1 MDLADTAALRGLP
14 FADVALMAPVPGN
27 GLATPSLASGPGA
40 ESYGGI
46 VSSLGGIVDVI
57 GERPGDAAARKLL
70 RSVVVKGLAALVIE
84 SLEAAEA
91 HDELEWA
98 WGYIVEL
105 VASADES
112 FVRRLISGTT
122 HHVERRIVEMESTRA
137 FLETLGVGPTMTSA
151 TFESLLKIEDE
162 GMPGAASAISLES
175 RSQET
180 STASS

>member
-98 WGYIVEL
+98 WGYSSSWL
-105 VASADES
+105 P
-112 FVRRLISGTT
+112 RLT
-122 HHVERRIVEMESTRA
+122 
-137 FLETLGVGPTMTSA
+137 
-151 TFESLLKIEDE
+151 
-162 GMPGAASAISLES
+162 S
-175 RSQET
+175 RS
-180 STASS
+180 SVV

>member
-1 MDLADTAALRGLP
+1 VGLG
-14 FADVALMAPVPGN
+14 VL
-27 GLATPSLASGPGA
+27 
-40 ESYGGI
+40 
-46 VSSLGGIVDVI
+46 
-57 GERPGDAAARKLL
+57 
-70 RSVVVKGLAALVIE
+70 
-84 SLEAAEA
+84 
-91 HDELEWA
+91 
-98 WGYIVEL
+98 VEL